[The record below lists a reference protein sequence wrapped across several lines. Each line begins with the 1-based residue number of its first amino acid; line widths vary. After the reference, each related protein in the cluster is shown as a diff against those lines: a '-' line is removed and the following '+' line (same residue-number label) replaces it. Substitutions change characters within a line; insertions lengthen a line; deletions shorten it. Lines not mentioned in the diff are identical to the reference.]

1 MPSAKL
7 KALIGKLNSTTRMA
21 LEGAAGLCVART
33 HYYIEIEHLLLK
45 LTESSSSDFPRI
57 AGHFRVN
64 VTRLTSELNRALD
77 KLKSGNQ
84 RPPSFAPPFVQALSN
99 AWLYASLDF
108 DAPKIHSGFVL
119 LAMLTDDEARR
130 MLIAASPELQ
140 LINAEQLKKE
150 FAVITFG
157 SEENSLE
164 ETATPKQTPQPTAL
178 GSVTGGPH
186 IFISYRRND
195 APLYAQLLFKGLRE
209 EVPDVFIFRDL
220 DTLQPGMEF
229 AKAINETVAA
239 ADFVLAIIG
248 KRWAGGSAKTGTR
261 IQQPEDLVRLE
272 IAAGFQHQK
281 VVIPCLVGG
290 AKMPS
295 KKDLPPEL
303 HALLG
308 RNAVTLSDASFS
320 RDVSV
325 LMSMLKAWRR
335 DP

>member
-1 MPSAKL
+1 MQSVNL
-7 KALIGKLNSTTRMA
+7 KALLGKLNSTTRMA

-33 HYYIEIEHLLLK
+33 QYDIEIEHLLLK

-57 AGHFRVN
+57 AAHFGVN
-64 VTRLTSELNRALD
+64 VSRLTSELNRALD

-84 RPPSFAPPFVQALSN
+84 RTPSIAPPLIQALSN
-99 AWLYASLDF
+99 AWLYASLNF
-108 DAPKIHSGFVL
+108 DVPKIRSGFVL
-119 LAMLTDDEARR
+119 LAMLTDEQARR

-140 LINAEQLKKE
+140 LINAEPLKKE
-150 FAVITFG
+150 FDAITFG

-164 ETATPKQTPQPTAL
+164 ETAAPKQTPQPIAP

-248 KRWAGGSAKTGTR
+248 KKWAGGSAKSGTR
-261 IQQPEDLVRLE
+261 IQQPEDFIRLE

-290 AKMPS
+290 AKMPR
-295 KKDLPPEL
+295 KEDLPPEL

-320 RDVSV
+320 RDASE
-325 LMSMLKAWRR
+325 LMGMLKAWRR
-335 DP
+335 RP